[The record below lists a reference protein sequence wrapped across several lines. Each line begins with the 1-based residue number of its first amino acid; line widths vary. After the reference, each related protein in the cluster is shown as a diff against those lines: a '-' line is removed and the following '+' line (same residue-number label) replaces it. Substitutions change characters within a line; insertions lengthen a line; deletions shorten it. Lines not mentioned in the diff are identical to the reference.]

1 MFYNRPPWSELA
13 AKIEDLFAISRDH
26 VGVSYL
32 DNEGDEVTLSSEEE
46 LQDYYRLNYNE
57 PVGDAPPKAIRFTIV
72 DLNAPRSPASQKSLP
87 RTPQSESNPNRN
99 TFGGTQGFPFV
110 FEVADDWQRVP
121 SMGPMGGADL
131 FMSVGRDTDSPHAFV
146 EVLDSDASM
155 SKDAEEKEDS
165 HSDTVTQSDV
175 GAGRYNKNKGKAR
188 AETIPDEDDDDRS
201 STLSLLAGEEPVK
214 SAVHIQQK
222 SRSSTPRG
230 HTSGSAVV
238 SRRST
243 PKPTLDTGAN
253 STQYPDPPLP
263 DLGSASNSTPNASL
277 TNDVANLFNALSSA
291 FAAHPELSEGVR
303 NIVQHATN
311 GAYWNAHRRAVS
323 QAADE
328 VRRAALDGSR
338 EIQRATEEVHR
349 ATEEAAGRRVTE
361 AIGNVVRVITDLTA
375 PTGAAVP
382 EEPVTSTPVREQ
394 AASGETSRRRTGSP
408 SRRQTWGGWFGPH
421 PPPHFGPHRHGPF
434 PPRPPFDLYGAPLP
448 PHIRPPHFGPGHHG
462 HGHRGPVPPPPP
474 PPAGPIP
481 SPPPFPPPPGPPPFG
496 PPGMGHHRPPP
507 PPPPPGGPGHSRH
520 GSLRRRPHQDWFG
533 SSWGADQSGGRPV
546 DIMDITGDVGD
557 MSLFGGAANLTRSA
571 SVEQEHAMT
580 RARLEA
586 AKEAYKREKDRY
598 KKERDDLRKEREKRS
613 ISMEE

>member
-1 MFYNRPPWSELA
+1 MKMTMTVLP
-13 AKIEDLFAISRDH
+13 LFLFLQVKNQSSR
-26 VGVSYL
+26 
-32 DNEGDEVTLSSEEE
+32 
-46 LQDYYRLNYNE
+46 
-57 PVGDAPPKAIRFTIV
+57 RFTV
-72 DLNAPRSPASQKSLP
+72 
-87 RTPQSESNPNRN
+87 
-99 TFGGTQGFPFV
+99 
-110 FEVADDWQRVP
+110 
-121 SMGPMGGADL
+121 
-131 FMSVGRDTDSPHAFV
+131 
-146 EVLDSDASM
+146 
-155 SKDAEEKEDS
+155 
-165 HSDTVTQSDV
+165 
-175 GAGRYNKNKGKAR
+175 
-188 AETIPDEDDDDRS
+188 
-201 STLSLLAGEEPVK
+201 
-214 SAVHIQQK
+214 QQK

-230 HTSGSAVV
+230 HTPGSAVV

-243 PKPTLDTGAN
+243 PKPTLDTDAN

-263 DLGSASNSTPNASL
+263 DLSSTSNSTPNASL
-277 TNDVANLFNALSSA
+277 TNDVANLFNALSAA

-375 PTGAAVP
+375 STGAAVP

-394 AASGETSRRRTGSP
+394 AASGETPRRRTGSP

-507 PPPPPGGPGHSRH
+507 PPPPPHGGPGHSRH

-613 ISMEE
+613 ISMEEKIPNPEPAPELRATSSVPVAGPSGSRSRSRSRPRTPPSVSQIVSNARGPYPQLEMFSVPRRSNTIQGTGRERSIHRQNPLAGPSQIYSPFTPTPAARTSENVKRRLADMGFTRDVYPNIPDKVAKRVSQSVVSQSFMSQKDVEEISKDKEDTIVSDVLEELLQEPPPPLPAKDRPTGSGAKPDEDDLLF